1 MAETHDKTV
10 LECLPRD
17 VRICIRNGAIACV
30 ADDYWDLTYHITAA
44 VKAHCNV
51 GPNVDQS
58 RKSDRQLV
66 EDLSKFMAISMM
78 MARLGIAA
86 QHAPSPKEVR
96 DVFYWLSPEEQATLR
111 TARKIEKTDMLI
123 KLTEDLA

>member
-10 LECLPRD
+10 LECLPRE

-44 VKAHCNV
+44 VKAYCNI
-51 GPNVDQS
+51 GPGIDQS
-58 RKSDRQLV
+58 KKDEAKLV
-66 EDLSKFMAISMM
+66 NDLANFMAIAFT
-78 MARLGIAA
+78 MAKVGIQP
-86 QHAPSPKEVR
+86 QHRPTPQAVR
-96 DVFYWLSPEEQATLR
+96 DAFYGLPSEVQGRLR
-111 TARKIEKTDMLI
+111 TERKIAETDMLV